1 MIERP
6 AGTFAALPRAV
17 IAFPPAKINIGLNV
31 VRKRSDGFHD
41 IETVM
46 LPVPLRD
53 ALEAIIDPAIPAGT
67 AAYTRSGTPIP
78 GDPGTD
84 LVMRAH
90 AALAA
95 RHALPGLRIHL
106 HKRIPMGA
114 GLGGGSSDGAHALLL
129 LNRLLLLN
137 ESDDALH
144 RMAAVLGS
152 DCPFFLREGAQL
164 ALGRGELLAPIGLDL
179 RGLWLVLVNPGIAV
193 PTAEVYAHVRPS
205 GQEIGLAHVLLS
217 TPLERWREVAP
228 NSMEAHVF
236 STRPAVR
243 EACERLRAAGA
254 RHAAMS
260 GSGSTVFGLFKEAP
274 PAIEWP
280 QGHSSWTF
288 PLG

>member
-1 MIERP
+1 M
-6 AGTFAALPRAV
+6 

-31 VRKRSDGFHD
+31 VRKRADGYHD

-53 ALEAIIDPAIPAGT
+53 ALEAIIDPDIPAGT

-129 LNRLLLLN
+129 LNRLLQLN
-137 ESDDALH
+137 ESAEALH
-144 RMAAVLGS
+144 QMAAALGS
-152 DCPFFLREGAQL
+152 DCAFFLRDGAQL
-164 ALGRGELLAPIGLDL
+164 ALGRGELLTPIKLDL
-179 RGLWLVLVNPGIAV
+179 GGHWLVLVNPGIAV
-193 PTAEVYAHVRPS
+193 PTAEVYANVRPS
-205 GQEIGLAHVLLS
+205 GQEIGLAEALRS
-217 TPLERWREVAP
+217 TPMERWRQVAP
-228 NSMEAHVF
+228 NTMEEHVF
-236 STRPAVR
+236 RTRPAVQA
-243 EACERLRAAGA
+243 ACERLRGAGA

-260 GSGSTVFGLFKEAP
+260 GSGSTVFGLFKGAP
-274 PAIEWP
+274 PAMEWP
-280 QGHSSWTF
+280 QDHAAWTL